1 MTVNDEL
8 EALYQRDGLLIP
20 EKVVDFARDPHTVL
34 HECFDWNDSSA
45 GEKWRH
51 EQARNII
58 RVSVEYSPKL
68 NKDTRVW
75 ISLPSDRLQGGGYR
89 KVVDVLQSSKK
100 DEMLAAARAE
110 MTNFIK
116 RFRDIEEMAGVIR
129 EMKSAA

>member
-8 EALYQRDGLLIP
+8 DALYQRDGLLIP

-34 HECFDWNDSSA
+34 HEHFDWIDSSA
-45 GEKWRH
+45 AEKWRH

-58 RVSVEYSPKL
+58 RVSVEYSIKL

-100 DEMLAAARAE
+100 DEMLSAARAE
-110 MTNFIK
+110 MTNFIR
-116 RFRDIEEMAGVIR
+116 RFRDIEEMAGVIQ
-129 EMKSAA
+129 EMRNAA